1 MNDERSVPLQYG
13 LRRENFILDPLK
25 DTDCFARSDVNTHQS
40 AESLEIDLVTGLAPK
55 RLISGPYG
63 GGTTHTLMR
72 TMKELQ
78 QLTPIHPVRIEC
90 PDLSK
95 KSRFHDLYREGIMR
109 GLGQDLIIG
118 LLEEA
123 VQSVMPARREE
134 LLERLKNK
142 FGDEE
147 LAKAAI
153 RLIDPNFEQL
163 RLWRWLSGVPMSR
176 QELDDLGQT
185 QDLTETEAARL
196 AELIALFGRLLRE
209 VRQSTLVLILD
220 EMERLKSIGAETI
233 TTFVSGFSR
242 LVDPTQISVSVLIGA
257 SAAVESEMV
266 DVFSQGGPVR
276 SRIGSDAEIEI
287 PPLNEPDVDSF
298 ILGVIKYL
306 RADETGTS
314 ELASAASA
322 TTTETI
328 KLELFPFSEEALD
341 TLKSH
346 LTQIMTPRE
355 ITMKM
360 TRSLGRAYRANKLVI
375 TSDCIT

>member
-25 DTDCFARSDVNTHQS
+25 DTDCFARSDVNTHQI

-63 GGTTHTLMR
+63 GGKTHTLMR

-242 LVDPTQISVSVLIGA
+242 LVDPTQTSVSVLIGA

-360 TRSLGRAYRANKLVI
+360 TRSLGRAYRTNKLVI

>member
-1 MNDERSVPLQYG
+1 
-13 LRRENFILDPLK
+13 
-25 DTDCFARSDVNTHQS
+25 
-40 AESLEIDLVTGLAPK
+40 
-55 RLISGPYG
+55 
-63 GGTTHTLMR
+63 
-72 TMKELQ
+72 
-78 QLTPIHPVRIEC
+78 
-90 PDLSK
+90 
-95 KSRFHDLYREGIMR
+95 
-109 GLGQDLIIG
+109 
-118 LLEEA
+118 
-123 VQSVMPARREE
+123 MPARREE
-134 LLERLKNK
+134 LLEKLKNK

-163 RLWRWLSGVPMSR
+163 RLWRWISGVPMSR

-209 VRQSTLVLILD
+209 VRQKTLVLILD
-220 EMERLKSIGAETI
+220 EMERLKSIGAETV
-233 TTFVSGFSR
+233 TTFVSGFTR
-242 LVDPTQISVSVLIGA
+242 LVDPTQTSLSVLIGA

-276 SRIGSDAEIEI
+276 SRIGNDAEIEI
-287 PPLNEPDVDSF
+287 PPLDEPDVDRF
-298 ILGVIKYL
+298 MLGVIKYL
-306 RADETGTS
+306 RADEAHTS
-314 ELASAASA
+314 ELKSSASA
-322 TTTETI
+322 TTTETV

-375 TSDCIT
+375 TSDCVT